1 MKKVFTLFALAAFT
15 MNVSAQTESY
25 KSIVVDGDDITLAPE
40 FAAIVDENNVATN
53 VGTTG
58 RSVVNFGTPNMAVEA
73 VGSAT
78 PSEVEP
84 GEEVDAELHLFEP
97 AAITMG
103 DITWKNGNNKL
114 DINDEA
120 QTKLYFVMGQG
131 NAYEEILAEEIYTDD
146 APTGR
151 YRPYY
156 TYTDYLNGATGL
168 PKYGLYYKF
177 TPAQAGELKVLV
189 WVNKGNRN
197 TVVVK
202 GSTGEALTYGEGYW
216 AEGYVNG
223 KRANYTTPA
232 VDPETGEEKLDNQ
245 GNPIFEQYQIFFNR
259 EQIDSIH
266 DDYVYSSYYR
276 LLQQNEETPGTNSDE
291 KLAEEKAKCD
301 QTAID
306 RRFVIATGNQAF
318 WGWITIPVEAGESY
332 YVFQL
337 SSQLGF
343 GGYDFTF
350 SGSEGISELTNTQAA
365 ARQTVYNLSGQ
376 RVANGQKGI
385 LVRDG
390 KKVINQ

>member
-1 MKKVFTLFALAAFT
+1 MKKIFTLMALAGLT

-25 KSIVVDGDDITLAPE
+25 KSIVVDGDAPALAPE
-40 FAAIVDENNVATN
+40 FAAVVDENNVATN

-58 RSVVNFGTPNMAVEA
+58 RSVVTFGTANMSVEA

-78 PSEVEP
+78 PTDVEP
-84 GEEVDAELHLFEP
+84 GEEINAELHLFEP

-114 DINDEA
+114 DINDAE

-146 APTGR
+146 EPTGR

-156 TYTDYLNGATGL
+156 TYTDYLNGDTGL

-177 TPAQAGELKVLV
+177 TPTLAGTLKVQV

-202 GSTGEALTYGEGYW
+202 GSTGAAMTYGEDYW

-223 KRANYTTPA
+223 KRANYDTPA
-232 VDPETGEEKLDNQ
+232 IDPETGEPKLDNQ
-245 GNPIFEQYQIFFNR
+245 GNPIYEQYQIFFNR

-266 DDYVYSSYYR
+266 NDYCYGNYYK
-276 LLQQNEETPGTNSDE
+276 LLRENEEEPGKHSED
-291 KLAEEKAKCD
+291 KVAEEKAKGD
-301 QTAID
+301 QMAID
-306 RRFVIATGNQAF
+306 RRFVISTGNQAF

-332 YVFQL
+332 YLFQL

-350 SGSEGISELTNTQAA
+350 DGSEGISNMEL
-365 ARQTVYNLSGQ
+365 QTVAKHDTYNL
-376 RVANGQKGI
+376 NGQKVGAGYKGI
-385 LVRDG
+385 IMKDG
-390 KKVINQ
+390 KKLMSR

>member
-1 MKKVFTLFALAAFT
+1 MKKIFTLMALAGLA

-25 KSIVVDGDDITLAPE
+25 KSIVVDGDTPALAPE
-40 FAAIVDENNVATN
+40 FAAVVDENNVATN

-58 RSVVNFGTPNMAVEA
+58 RSVVTFGTANMSVEA

-84 GEEVDAELHLFEP
+84 GEEINAELHLFEP

-114 DINDEA
+114 DINDAE

-131 NAYEEILAEEIYTDD
+131 NAYEEIFAEEIYTDD
-146 APTGR
+146 EPTGK

-177 TPAQAGELKVLV
+177 TPTLPGTLKVQV

-202 GSTGEALTYGEGYW
+202 GSTGAALTYGQDYW

-232 VDPETGEEKLDNQ
+232 IDPETGEEKVDNQ
-245 GNPIFEQYQIFFNR
+245 GNPVYEQYQIFFNR

-266 DDYVYSSYYR
+266 DDYIYSSYYR
-276 LLQQNEETPGTNSDE
+276 LLQQNEEAPGTNSEE
-291 KLAEEKAKCD
+291 KIAEEKAKCD
-301 QTAID
+301 QTAVD
-306 RRFVIATGNQAF
+306 RRFVLATGGQAF
-318 WGWITIPVEAGESY
+318 WGWITIPVEANESY

-343 GGYDFTF
+343 GGYDFAF
-350 SGSEGISELTNTQAA
+350 SGSEGISDMEQ
-365 ARQTVYNLSGQ
+365 QTVAKHDTYNL
-376 RVANGQKGI
+376 NGQKVGAGFKGVI
-385 LVRDG
+385 LKDG
-390 KKVINQ
+390 KKLMRR

>member
-1 MKKVFTLFALAAFT
+1 MKKIFTLFALASMT
-15 MNVSAQTESY
+15 INMSAQTESY
-25 KSIVVDGDDITLAPE
+25 KPIVIDGDTPALASE
-40 FAAIVDENNVATN
+40 FAAIVDENGVANN
-53 VGTTG
+53 VGTSG
-58 RSVVNFGTPNMAVEA
+58 RSVVTFGTDNMTVEA

-78 PSEVEP
+78 PTDVEP
-84 GEEVDAELHLFEP
+84 GEEIDAELHLYEP

-103 DITWKNGNNKL
+103 DITWKNGNNKT
-114 DINDEA
+114 DINDAE

-131 NAYEEILAEEIYTDD
+131 NAYEEIFAEEIYTDD
-146 APTGR
+146 EPTGN

-177 TPAQAGELKVLV
+177 TPAQAGTLKVQV

-202 GSTGEALTYGEGYW
+202 GSTGAAMTYGEDYW

-232 VDPETGEEKLDNQ
+232 IDEETGEPKVDNQ
-245 GNPIFEQYQIFFNR
+245 GNPVYEQYQIFFTA

-266 DDYVYSSYYR
+266 DDYIYSSYYR

-291 KLAEEKAKCD
+291 KIAEEKAKCD
-301 QTAID
+301 QMAID
-306 RRFVIATGNQAF
+306 RRFVISTGNQAF
-318 WGWITIPVEAGESY
+318 WGWITLPVEAGESY

-350 SGSEGISELTNTQAA
+350 DGSEGINDMELQAVA
-365 ARQTVYNLSGQ
+365 KRDTYNL
-376 RVANGQKGI
+376 NGQKVGAGFKG
-385 LVRDG
+385 VVVKDG
-390 KKVINQ
+390 KKLMSR